1 MPIGII
7 KNKANFAPSFVI
19 VFSSVCSIALVC
31 SRVGEVIIEQ
41 QKSELIHF
49 SPRLP

>member
-19 VFSSVCSIALVC
+19 VFSSICSIPLSVV
-31 SRVGEVIIEQ
+31 VGWE
-41 QKSELIHF
+41 
-49 SPRLP
+49 RL